1 MGESIALAHS
11 LKRMENQTLWKICNI
26 LLLRLCLGL
35 LSIMIVTC
43 SKNPEENEHHV
54 SDFSLEDLNPNSPTY
69 RQLIGPWS
77 YDDQVSAFYFG
88 DQG

>member
-1 MGESIALAHS
+1 
-11 LKRMENQTLWKICNI
+11 
-26 LLLRLCLGL
+26 
-35 LSIMIVTC
+35 MIVTC